1 MREGGTERGGEGDV
15 IRTRKVIRRHTELEV
30 FQRSF
35 DAAMDL
41 FWLSKKFPIE
51 ERYSLTD
58 QVRRSSRSVAAN
70 ITEDWRKRR
79 YPASFV
85 AKLSDAEGEAA
96 ETQTWIEFAESCEYL
111 PNDEASKLLAEYDAI
126 IGKLVNMIQHPDHWK
141 L

>member
-1 MREGGTERGGEGDV
+1 MREGETERRGEGGV
-15 IRTRKVIRRHTELEV
+15 VRTRK
-30 FQRSF
+30 
-35 DAAMDL
+35 
-41 FWLSKKFPIE
+41 
-51 ERYSLTD
+51 
-58 QVRRSSRSVAAN
+58 
-70 ITEDWRKRR
+70 
-79 YPASFV
+79 V